1 MIRKLKE
8 KDLSIVMNI
17 WLDANIKAHDF
28 IPREYWIDN
37 LELVKQMLPQSEVYV
52 YENEGNHEI
61 QGFVGINEDYIAGI
75 FVCSSSQ
82 SNGIGKQ
89 LLDFV
94 KTIRNQLTLSVYQRN
109 ERAIKFYQR
118 EGFKVQCEN
127 IDENTGEKEYLM
139 VCKNFKITKA

>member
-8 KDLSIVMNI
+8 KDLSTVVNI

-52 YENEGNHEI
+52 YENESNHEI

-75 FVCSSSQ
+75 FVCSKIQ

-118 EGFKVQCEN
+118 EGFKVQYEKV
-127 IDENTGEKEYLM
+127 DENTGEKEYLM
-139 VCKNFKITKA
+139 VWKNFKITKA

>member
-8 KDLSIVMNI
+8 TDLSTVMDI

-28 IPREYWIDN
+28 IPRQYWIDN

-52 YENEGNHEI
+52 YENEGNHKI
-61 QGFVGINEDYIAGI
+61 QGFVGLSENYIAGI
-75 FVCSSSQ
+75 FVCSISQ

-94 KTIRNQLTLSVYQRN
+94 KTIRNQLTLSVYQKN

-118 EGFKVQCEN
+118 EDFKVQYEN
-127 IDENTGEKEYLM
+127 IDENTGEKECFM
-139 VCKNFKITKA
+139 VWRDCKIAKA